1 MRMSRSVALLI
12 LFSVAA
18 GVAADI
24 PMRPVT
30 SDLDAEFARAAD
42 LLEQGDRASAERV
55 LTEIGRKAGQR
66 AWGARI
72 LLLLSE
78 DDERRKDYAAAERRL
93 RAAEA
98 PSIGLEP
105 YRLDRLG
112 RVLDAAGRP
121 DAAIV
126 EWKKAIDSTE
136 PFARR
141 TAVAREL
148 ARALEKTGRAR
159 EALAVLERATVTVA
173 ASDVAALGLERI
185 RLAGIARN
193 PAAVAAAARDLLLRA
208 PTVDAVRST
217 DASVRAVLKREERRL
232 PAADRAR
239 RGRALVAAGDARRGF
254 HLLVERPSTWPAADR
269 PANQLALARA
279 HAALGRAGAAEAE
292 ASRVARGTSQWFDAT
307 LFRADLVL
315 ARLRAK
321 ARGTVPL
328 AKTPAVV
335 PVVRMLEG
343 VAVASAP
350 AAARTAARERLI
362 RLSAEAED
370 FDAALAQARELTEEI
385 RGTVRGFE
393 PMWELAWRSWIA
405 RDFAGARRRFEA
417 LGATYDDIW
426 RDRRI
431 DYWRARCLER
441 EKRGGEA
448 RSIYA
453 RLAAGDPPDL
463 YAVYSR
469 PRAKGARIP
478 VPVSVPE
485 PTTEAAEFRRSDE
498 LLRLRMFVEASAE
511 ARALEPSRGRDLRIA
526 ESDFALGRFPS
537 AAAAAKRAF
546 PEIGTAEEGRVPDG
560 WRRLHYPVEEGG
572 FIPARAR
579 ESGVDPS
586 VLRGLVRQES
596 VFDAGAKSRAGAL
609 GLTQLLPGTAVP
621 LARSVLRVRY
631 RRAFLYD
638 PGVNIQLGAAYL
650 RQLLDRFGGN
660 MRFALAGY
668 NGGPARMS
676 RVLEQN
682 RGRAEDEILESHPFH
697 ETRDYVRRVLL
708 YAESYR
714 KLYPTP

>member
-1 MRMSRSVALLI
+1 MSRSVALLI